1 VWICPTR
8 AYDPRARFDLY
19 RLAPGKL
26 YVNFGFWDV
35 IRSRQPIPEGFHNR
49 QVEARV
55 MALGGMKSLYSD
67 SFFTPE
73 QFWSMYNQPAY
84 EALKRK
90 YDPDSR
96 LKDLYR
102 KCVLRE

>member
-1 VWICPTR
+1 
-8 AYDPRARFDLY
+8 
-19 RLAPGKL
+19 
-26 YVNFGFWDV
+26 
-35 IRSRQPIPEGFHNR
+35 
-49 QVEARV
+49 

-67 SFFTPE
+67 SYFTPA
-73 QFWSMYNQPAY
+73 QFWSIYNRPAY

-90 YDPDSR
+90 YDPDGR